1 MDKYMMPL
9 DLPSYFNDGEK
20 EKILRI
26 HDGASVVGQ
35 IWLEQMLDVVKQAMK
50 RLESDKTSATVA
62 KTLSP
67 TNVESPAVGAVVVAN
82 PISFAS
88 SISDVSFTVPFRK
101 KKDMFFGDTTIYVN
115 APGAPM
121 NLCEPLAMYTKITL
135 LVCVDTPDKVKP
147 VWTYVGFGDDLHKP
161 LFCFTMPAKLPN
173 TVRVVDKK
181 RGADSVAQGAN
192 DEIISNMLTQ
202 ASGIPVCHT
211 PDIVGTLS
219 PLKIKRT
226 YAKCHLKVKEGA
238 LYSLSDGILFGLK
251 TPTFFI
257 SYNRITGM
265 EMASSGSNRTFSL
278 AISYTA
284 GTALQDGI
292 GEEPVE
298 EEDINLEM
306 FDSSDTN
313 YVSYIIQSFKKWNKR
328 KRRLSNNAEEKK
340 SGTAPA
346 TSEAPN
352 KAQHGAG
359 ELEDGSD
366 DSEDSAADS
375 DFNPNRKRDSD
386 SDADSDCPEEF
397 DENYESSES
406 GDESEGARSENGDD
420 SDDDD
425 EQEET
430 PVQGREKKRRRSS
443 EGNEGGKRA
452 RNSEVEIVGSVA
464 PMSEEDSDDG
474 E

>member
-121 NLCEPLAMYTKITL
+121 NLCEPLAMYTK
-135 LVCVDTPDKVKP
+135 
-147 VWTYVGFGDDLHKP
+147 
-161 LFCFTMPAKLPN
+161 
-173 TVRVVDKK
+173 
-181 RGADSVAQGAN
+181 VAQGAN